1 MDRRRSL
8 DGRVKK
14 RKAENTLSDDRLT
27 KRLESLKL
35 GLHIPLHS
43 HLKFTCFSG
52 SVADYISG
60 DIEAQTKVRPQ
71 LYAHI
76 QRRPSAPSSPP
87 LLQDVATNTVP
98 TASTEDD
105 SMDVEETKNRVYI
118 SNLEKEIAEIEAAE
132 EAARKTIFI
141 PDIDK
146 KILERG
152 QRIPLGVYANK
163 DGEIGGL
170 NRDQALV
177 LYDFPKS
184 LSLPESKDS
193 ARKAILEA
201 RRRAQEKAGLATD
214 GRATSDP
221 PAFLDMDGNADLELD
236 DGVEPMA
243 IEDDNEE
250 DGDVM
255 EIDEEL

>member
-1 MDRRRSL
+1 
-8 DGRVKK
+8 
-14 RKAENTLSDDRLT
+14 
-27 KRLESLKL
+27 
-35 GLHIPLHS
+35 
-43 HLKFTCFSG
+43 
-52 SVADYISG
+52 
-60 DIEAQTKVRPQ
+60 
-71 LYAHI
+71 
-76 QRRPSAPSSPP
+76 
-87 LLQDVATNTVP
+87 
-98 TASTEDD
+98 
-105 SMDVEETKNRVYI
+105 MDVEETKNRVYI